1 MSTPPFAAHTSSRSP
16 AALALTS
23 PSTQPHQPASGAEPR
38 PALRA
43 LGLVLLTA
51 VAGLLAAAPAAAQPG
66 AGGIGIRAGVS
77 ADPDQFVI
85 GMHYET
91 APLFDRLRFRPGI
104 EVGFGDNLTLIQ
116 INPEFTYWLPVKSND
131 WGVYVGGGPSI
142 NIYDFDDN
150 GRGDGDSDV
159 EPGINFMFGL
169 AHRKGFF
176 AEMKVGAIDS
186 PDFKFAVG
194 YTFR

>member
-1 MSTPPFAAHTSSRSP
+1 MHMSTLALAVHTSFRSP
-16 AALALTS
+16 ATLAVTS
-23 PSTQPHQPASGAEPR
+23 SGTEPR
-38 PALRA
+38 PARRA
-43 LGLVLLTA
+43 LGVALLA
-51 VAGLLAAAPAAAQPG
+51 AFAGLLAVAPAAAQPG

-77 ADPDQFVI
+77 ADPAQFVI

-104 EVGFGDNLTLIQ
+104 EVGFGDDLTLIQ
-116 INPEFTYWLPVKSND
+116 INPEFTYWLPVKSRD
-131 WGVYVGGGPSI
+131 WGVYVGGGPAI
-142 NIYDFDDN
+142 NIYEFNDN
-150 GRGDGDSDV
+150 DHGNGDGGDV
-159 EPGINFMFGL
+159 EPGINFMVGL